1 VLLILL
7 AVAFFLAEIWVTSG
21 GLLTIGGAVAMF
33 FGSLMLIESP
43 APFLKIS
50 FKVII
55 PAVIA
60 TAAFFAFAVGA
71 GLRAQRRKPAT
82 GREGLI
88 GERGVATT
96 DIDRTGQAF
105 IHGELWTVASS
116 ERIAE
121 GEEVV
126 VVSMTGLRPEVKPA
140 GSAEE
145 PERRE

>member
-1 VLLILL
+1 
-7 AVAFFLAEIWVTSG
+7 
-21 GLLTIGGAVAMF
+21 MF

-60 TAAFFAFAVGA
+60 TAAFFVFAVGA
-71 GLRAQRRKPAT
+71 GLRAQRRKPVT

-105 IHGELWTVASS
+105 IHGELWTVLSS
-116 ERIAE
+116 ETIRK
-121 GEEVV
+121 GEEIEVI
-126 VVSMTGLRPEVKPA
+126 SIRGLRPEVRRA
-140 GSAEE
+140 GSGEE
-145 PERRE
+145 PGRRS